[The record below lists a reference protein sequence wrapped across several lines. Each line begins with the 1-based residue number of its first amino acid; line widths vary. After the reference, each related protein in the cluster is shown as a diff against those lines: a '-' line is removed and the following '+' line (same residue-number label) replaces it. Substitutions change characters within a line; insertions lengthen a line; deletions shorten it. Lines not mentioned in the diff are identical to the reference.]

1 MNQLNLFSYEQ
12 ISERLWV
19 FTEGYSMLHR
29 FTIGVIVGDE
39 KILVIDSG
47 LGATDNLRETIESVV
62 GTSKLLVCACTHL
75 HPDHA
80 GSAKR
85 FDEAY
90 CSHLDWPSRAD
101 FALSTQQRW
110 TDLKAFALDSPEV
123 MEFCQTHII
132 ENADTTFKDIK
143 DGDIFD
149 LGSVKIEAV
158 AVPGHSAG
166 SMAFFNRKEKYVFTG
181 DAINTDVRLR
191 KLGRVGFASYRE
203 MLKRF
208 IARVGEDVTLYPAH
222 LPLSMDISIAKN
234 LIVICEDLLAG
245 NTAGDPPGETIFAER
260 NNDPDVRMHY
270 YNNTCI
276 VYSEKMLASQ
286 D

>member
-1 MNQLNLFSYEQ
+1 MSQLSFFSHEQ
-12 ISERLWV
+12 ISERLYI
-19 FTEGYSMLHR
+19 FTEGYSMVHR
-29 FTIGVIVGDE
+29 FTIGVIVGDD

-47 LGATDNLRETIESVV
+47 LGATDDLRETIESVV
-62 GTSKLLVCACTHL
+62 GTGKPLVCVCTHL

-101 FALSTQQRW
+101 FALSTQQRL
-110 TDLKAFALDSPEV
+110 TDLKGFSLNSSEV
-123 MEFCQTHII
+123 LEYCREHII
-132 ENADTTFKDIK
+132 ENSDSVFKDIK

-149 LGSVKIEAV
+149 LGGVKIEAI

-166 SMAFFNRKEKYVFTG
+166 SMAFFNAEEEYVFTG

-191 KLGRVGFASYRE
+191 KLGRDGFRSYIE

-222 LPLSMDISIAKN
+222 LPLAMNINIAKN
-234 LIVICEDLLAG
+234 LIVICKDLLAG

-260 NNDPDVRMHY
+260 NNDPELRMHY

-276 VYSEKMLASQ
+276 VYNERLLAES
-286 D
+286 